1 MSHIEPVRVTI
12 DNFRRAETDTYFGR
26 FVGQGAFGKLNHERE
41 LAAIDRQTVI
51 RLNRDTLYSM
61 GVFDLD
67 ASPVSITLP
76 DTGMRYM
83 AVQVVNQDHYTTDV
97 IYAPD
102 TRTLTTESVGTR
114 YVALLIRTF
123 VNPNDADDVKAV
135 HALQDS
141 IGVVQQAT
149 GRFEAGNWDQ
159 QSLTAVREA
168 LLNLVTANGGISSSR
183 MFGRQDEV
191 EPTQHLLGTAAGWG
205 GNPSSAALYAGY
217 EPADNDGKTTYQ
229 LTIRDVP
236 VDGFWSVSVYNKGGY
251 FEKNDKDIYTV
262 NDVTAERNADGSVT
276 IHFGGDENASNYIP
290 ITPGWNYLLRL
301 YRPRREL
308 LDGTWKAPDIE
319 PVG

>member
-1 MSHIEPVRVTI
+1 MSLNEPVRVTI
-12 DNFRRAETDTYFGR
+12 NNFRRAETDTYFAR

-41 LAAIDRQTVI
+41 LAAIDRQSVI

-67 ASPVSITLP
+67 AAPVSITLP
-76 DTGMRYM
+76 NTGKRYM
-83 AVQVVNQDHYTTDV
+83 AAQVVNQDHYTTHV
-97 IYAPD
+97 IYAPES
-102 TRTLTTESVGTR
+102 RTLTKESVGTR

-123 VNPNDADDVKAV
+123 VNPTDAVDVKAV
-135 HALQDS
+135 YALQDN
-141 IGVVQQAT
+141 IVVTQQAN

-159 QSLTAVREA
+159 QSLTAVRDA
-168 LLNLVTANGGISSSR
+168 LLNLVTANGGLSSSR
-183 MFGRQDEV
+183 MFGHRDEV

-217 EPADNDGKTTYQ
+217 EPVDNDGKTAYQ

-251 FEKNDKDIYTV
+251 FEKNDKDVYTV

-308 LDGTWKAPDIE
+308 LDGTWKAPE
-319 PVG
+319 ALPVG